1 MNEIIATY
9 SRVRLFLNTPISRKR
24 EPKAKK
30 GVAKRPALLRFSAND
45 QAHFAKR
52 LAMMLRAGIPIM
64 ESLNILSSQRHT
76 TSATYIYSHLLT
88 QIENGQ
94 TLSSSMQKF
103 QRLFG
108 DFCIN
113 IVKVGETSGTLHQN
127 LDYLAEEL
135 KKKQSLK
142 QKVLGA
148 LVYPAV
154 VVTATIGIALVLT
167 VYIFPKIA
175 PIFQSFKTAL
185 PLSTRILIAVS
196 TFLMHNGMILIV
208 GAIIAIIAFAI
219 LMRVKFFH
227 MVMDGILLRLPLFG
241 KLSQYYNLVNAT
253 RTLALLLRAEVRI
266 IQALEIVSASS
277 RNLIYRKA
285 FARIESEVIKGQK
298 LSKEMLKYPKI
309 FPPLMVHMIH
319 VGEETGN
326 LSDSLAY
333 VSGMYEE
340 EINDLTKNLT
350 TLLEPALMIVMG
362 IIVGFIA
369 ISIITPI
376 YGITQ
381 NLHT

>member
-9 SRVRLFLNTPISRKR
+9 SRFRLFLNTPLTRKK
-24 EPKAKK
+24 EPKKAKAVRK
-30 GVAKRPALLRFSAND
+30 PAVLRFSAND

-64 ESLNILSSQRHT
+64 ESLHILTAQRHNS
-76 TSATYIYSHLLT
+76 SATYIYTHLLT

-154 VVTATIGIALVLT
+154 VVTATVGIALVLT
-167 VYIFPKIA
+167 VYIFPKIS
-175 PIFQSFKTAL
+175 PIFQSFKTSL
-185 PLSTRILIAVS
+185 PISTRILISVS
-196 TFLMHNGMILIV
+196 TFLMHNGAILIV
-208 GAIIAIIAFAI
+208 GTIIAIVVFAI

-227 MVMDGILLRLPLFG
+227 MVVDGILLRTPLFG

-298 LSKEMLKYPKI
+298 LSTEMLKYPKI